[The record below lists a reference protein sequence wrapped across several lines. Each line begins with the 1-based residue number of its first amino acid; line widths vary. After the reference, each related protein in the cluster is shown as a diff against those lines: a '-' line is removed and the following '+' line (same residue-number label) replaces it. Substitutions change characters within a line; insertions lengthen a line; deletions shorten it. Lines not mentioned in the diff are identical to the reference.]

1 MFQFKGNS
9 ISLFLFSILLSDL
22 PQPVVTIESMGSRTA
37 GEEYQ
42 LICTVEVVEGLVVQ
56 PTVAWLDPPNQ
67 PASQP
72 NIAVGTAQWEGVS
85 TTLALTFNPLRTSH
99 MGQYTCQAIVNIQE
113 VFIDVMGMQTVDVV
127 VASK

>member
-1 MFQFKGNS
+1 
-9 ISLFLFSILLSDL
+9 
-22 PQPVVTIESMGSRTA
+22 MGSRTA

-72 NIAVGTAQWEGVS
+72 NIAVGTAQWHGVN
-85 TTLALTFNPLRTSH
+85 TTLTLTFNPLRTSH

-113 VFIDVMGMQTVDVV
+113 VFVDVMGMQTIDVV

>member
-1 MFQFKGNS
+1 MGN
-9 ISLFLFSILLSDL
+9 
-22 PQPVVTIESMGSRTA
+22 ETA

-56 PTVAWLDPPNQ
+56 PTVSWLDPTNQ

-72 NIAVGTAQWEGVS
+72 NITVGTAQRNGVN
-85 TTLALTFNPLRTSH
+85 TTLTLTFTPLRTSH

-113 VFIDVMGMQTVDVV
+113 VFIDVMGMQTFGVV